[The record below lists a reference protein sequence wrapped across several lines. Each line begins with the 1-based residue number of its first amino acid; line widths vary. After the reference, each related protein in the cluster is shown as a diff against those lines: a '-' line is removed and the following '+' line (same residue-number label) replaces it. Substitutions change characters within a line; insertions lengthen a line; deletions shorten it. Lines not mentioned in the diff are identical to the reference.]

1 MVSSRK
7 DLKLLR
13 NPFWP
18 LRHPRLAASATGS
31 ARRRSPARA
40 CRGQILSNKKETV
53 TKTVTVSFWQ
63 GQKDLVSPAGSVGAS
78 AYFVCRGLHRRPAP
92 LDTLR
97 VPWFKICFCKK
108 RTPFGIRFF
117 PGRGRRTW
125 TLGTWFWRP
134 LLYQLSYTPI
144 LNWCTIRDS
153 NPGPTGYEPVALTN
167 WANGPRRLTT
177 LKHFTKLKEKS
188 QYIISLFLYFYLQ
201 NHCNPEF
208 LITFKPAEEL

>member
-78 AYFVCRGLHRRPAP
+78 AYGRGVHRTPAP
-92 LDTLR
+92 LRIGVDKKNLFTGVMKSNFEIQCR
-97 VPWFKICFCKK
+97 SWFPRASFLIFDCNYFAVHN
-108 RTPFGIRFF
+108 IY
-117 PGRGRRTW
+117 
-125 TLGTWFWRP
+125 
-134 LLYQLSYTPI
+134 LLYFVVVKNTAMYGMQGRKVYKPCRQLI
-144 LNWCTIRDS
+144 
-153 NPGPTGYEPVALTN
+153 GEV
-167 WANGPRRLTT
+167 
-177 LKHFTKLKEKS
+177 
-188 QYIISLFLYFYLQ
+188 
-201 NHCNPEF
+201 
-208 LITFKPAEEL
+208 